1 MHTNGGDDD
10 NDHDYHDD
18 LTTASTFLICI
29 RSCISLPSPPSALC
43 RLAVELT
50 RLVDL
55 TRAMRARTLSL
66 YALGTRSSSA
76 TSGLKADG

>member
-10 NDHDYHDD
+10 NDDHDV
-18 LTTASTFLICI
+18 LTTASTFLICT
-29 RSCISLPSPPSALC
+29 RSCISLPSPLC